1 MLPRLGQGQQQNAGA
16 FTIPASMQGVNAV
29 TGLAQMQPDECIY
42 TFNLLA
48 QDFGMEVRDGYIEW
62 ANGWTGG
69 PARTV
74 ITFEGHVDAD
84 DKLWIAN
91 DEGIWEVT
99 ADGTTAPVEVFTWDS
114 QVGNAGICSFLTTTN
129 DGNDLF
135 VLLCDGENGYHVYT
149 QTTDTWA
156 VILEGVTPGELDGV
170 DPALLDFVFVWKNR
184 IWFIQKE
191 TSIGWYLDAGNFT
204 GDITEFNFGQQ
215 FASGGALRAMYN
227 WSLDGGLGLDDLLVA
242 VSSSGDVVVYQG
254 TDPDAPDTFAL
265 IGTWHIGNMPE
276 GNRFGVEFGGEVYL
290 LSIYG
295 LVPISQLLNGSNI
308 NDPNTYLTAKIS
320 PYIRNVMG
328 EVRSDFGWNIVVHEK
343 AARLFINSPKRTDN
357 KEIAFSQYF
366 GNQAWS
372 FVRDLPKNHEAN
384 WRGEIYWVDN
394 NRNKIFR
401 EAGALDAVFLDQV
414 VDGLPA
420 PIQWSLLT
428 SYSAAGDAARYKRCQ
443 YIRPMFLSGSLPS
456 FTVQARYDFDVAEQT
471 VAPPLQA
478 DNPGQWDI
486 DNWDEA
492 IWGGGIEALDNPRGA
507 NGLGRH
513 IAVNLRGQSGVA
525 TTLVS
530 FDLIVDQGGLL

>member
-191 TSIGWYLDAGNFT
+191 TSIGWYLDVGNFT
-204 GDITEFNFGQQ
+204 GDVTEFNFGQQ

-394 NRNKIFR
+394 NRNKLFR

-513 IAVNLRGQSGVA
+513 IAVNLRGQSGVP